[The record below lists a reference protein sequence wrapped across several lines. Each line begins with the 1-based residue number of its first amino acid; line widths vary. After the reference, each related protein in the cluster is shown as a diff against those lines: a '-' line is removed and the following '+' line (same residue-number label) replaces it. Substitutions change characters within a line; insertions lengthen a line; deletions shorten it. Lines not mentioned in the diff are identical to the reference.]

1 MQKFKWDIKCKKS
14 NETFWVI
21 FKQCTW
27 LLILVSWD
35 LRSESSNWKLIR
47 KLFQAFVNEIDSICI
62 KGWTLY
68 LMLYVKRLRSTCFCN
83 LKSLLII
90 QVIRFLRKRFFV
102 KVKSSFS
109 LKFCGLLT
117 STTSNQQV
125 AKNLFFVS
133 KIDLVMHETFFA
145 ICKHCVIFAESW
157 RRDLESF
164 IKNN

>member
-1 MQKFKWDIKCKKS
+1 MKAVIENWLESYFKLYFCKWNWLHLHKR
-14 NETFWVI
+14 FWI
-21 FKQCTW
+21 
-27 LLILVSWD
+27 
-35 LRSESSNWKLIR
+35 
-47 KLFQAFVNEIDSICI
+47 
-62 KGWTLY
+62 LY